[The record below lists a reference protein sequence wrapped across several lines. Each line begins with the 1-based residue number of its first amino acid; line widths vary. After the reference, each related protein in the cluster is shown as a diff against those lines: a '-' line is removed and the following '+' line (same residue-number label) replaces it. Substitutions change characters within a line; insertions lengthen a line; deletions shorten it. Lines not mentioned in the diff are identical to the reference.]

1 MGKEGRNMIT
11 QIFKQTAA
19 YKVMIIVFLLFT
31 LMFIVTIHSFQTY
44 TGILIFFLLEMIILG
59 EILMVG
65 FSKVNKVMKKE
76 WQDPLEMELDPAK
89 IKRALEQQPKIVNT
103 VEGYNMQG
111 ICEMLLGN
119 VETSLPLFQKALQLH
134 PDKKNQFVL
143 YCNLAKVSLQQNQ
156 MEQAKQYFM
165 QAKSICNQLPSA
177 IIKRNQC
184 ELLLKHIEMQIGYIQ
199 GTYTAAQYIAYL
211 KKRLLSDYATLRVR
225 MDIRYQLA
233 CLYHEQKDDERV
245 YEQLRWLEKFANKTI
260 YVNRVH
266 EFLEERVSEQ

>member
-143 YCNLAKVSLQQNQ
+143 YCNLAKVSLQQKQ

-211 KKRLLSDYATLRVR
+211 KKRLLSNYATLRVR

>member
-143 YCNLAKVSLQQNQ
+143 YCNLAKVSLQQKQ

-225 MDIRYQLA
+225 MDICYQLA

>member
-1 MGKEGRNMIT
+1 MGKEGRDMIT

-119 VETSLPLFQKALQLH
+119 VETSLLLFQTALQLH

-143 YCNLAKVSLQQNQ
+143 YCNLAKMSLQQNQ
-156 MEQAKQYFM
+156 MEQAKQYYM
-165 QAKSICNQLPSA
+165 QAKNICNQLSSV

-184 ELLLKHIEMQIGYIQ
+184 ELLLKHIEMQVGYMQ
-199 GTYTAAQYIAYL
+199 GTYTAAQYITYL

-225 MDIRYQLA
+225 MDIRYLLA
-233 CLYHEQKDDERV
+233 CLYHEQKDDEQV
-245 YEQLRWLEKFANKTI
+245 YEQLAWLEKFANKTI
-260 YVNRVH
+260 YVKRVH
-266 EFLEERVSEQ
+266 EFLEERVSE

>member
-1 MGKEGRNMIT
+1 MIT

-119 VETSLPLFQKALQLH
+119 VETSLLLFQTALQLH

-143 YCNLAKVSLQQNQ
+143 YCNLAKMSLQQNQ
-156 MEQAKQYFM
+156 MEQAKQYYM
-165 QAKSICNQLPSA
+165 QAKNICNQLSSV

-184 ELLLKHIEMQIGYIQ
+184 ELLLKHIEMQVGYMQ
-199 GTYTAAQYIAYL
+199 GTYTAAQYITYL

-233 CLYHEQKDDERV
+233 CLYHEQKDDEQV
-245 YEQLRWLEKFANKTI
+245 YEQLAWLEKFANKTI
-260 YVNRVH
+260 YVKRVH

>member
-1 MGKEGRNMIT
+1 MGKEGTNMIT
-11 QIFKQTAA
+11 QIFKQNAA

-119 VETSLPLFQKALQLH
+119 VETSLLLFQTALQLH

-143 YCNLAKVSLQQNQ
+143 YCNLAKMSLQQNQ
-156 MEQAKQYFM
+156 MEQAKQYYM
-165 QAKSICNQLPSA
+165 QAKNICNQLSSV

-184 ELLLKHIEMQIGYIQ
+184 ELLLKHIEMQVGYMQ
-199 GTYTAAQYIAYL
+199 GTYTAAQYITYL

-233 CLYHEQKDDERV
+233 CLYHEQKDDEQV
-245 YEQLRWLEKFANKTI
+245 YEQLAWLEKFANKTI
-260 YVNRVH
+260 YVKRVH

>member
-1 MGKEGRNMIT
+1 MGKEGRDMIT

-119 VETSLPLFQKALQLH
+119 VETSLLLFQTALQLH

-143 YCNLAKVSLQQNQ
+143 YCNLAKMSLQQNQ
-156 MEQAKQYFM
+156 MEQAQQYYM
-165 QAKSICNQLPSA
+165 QAKNICNQLSSV

-184 ELLLKHIEMQIGYIQ
+184 ELLLKHIEMQVGYMQ
-199 GTYTAAQYIAYL
+199 GTYTAAQYITYL

-233 CLYHEQKDDERV
+233 CLYHEQKDDEQV
-245 YEQLRWLEKFANKTI
+245 YEQLAWLEKFANKTI
-260 YVNRVH
+260 YVKRVH
-266 EFLEERVSEQ
+266 EFLEERVSE

>member
-134 PDKKNQFVL
+134 PGKKNQFVL
-143 YCNLAKVSLQQNQ
+143 YCNLAKVSLQQKQ

>member
-143 YCNLAKVSLQQNQ
+143 YCNLAKVSLQQKQ

-184 ELLLKHIEMQIGYIQ
+184 ELLLKHIEMQIEYIQ

>member
-1 MGKEGRNMIT
+1 MIT

-103 VEGYNMQG
+103 VEGYNMQ
-111 ICEMLLGN
+111 
-119 VETSLPLFQKALQLH
+119 
-134 PDKKNQFVL
+134 
-143 YCNLAKVSLQQNQ
+143 
-156 MEQAKQYFM
+156 
-165 QAKSICNQLPSA
+165 
-177 IIKRNQC
+177 
-184 ELLLKHIEMQIGYIQ
+184 
-199 GTYTAAQYIAYL
+199 
-211 KKRLLSDYATLRVR
+211 
-225 MDIRYQLA
+225 
-233 CLYHEQKDDERV
+233 V
-245 YEQLRWLEKFANKTI
+245 YVKCF
-260 YVNRVH
+260 
-266 EFLEERVSEQ
+266 

>member
-11 QIFKQTAA
+11 QIFKQNAA

-119 VETSLPLFQKALQLH
+119 EKESIAFFQKALHLH

-143 YCNLAKVSLQQNQ
+143 YCNLAKMSLRQNQ
-156 MEQAKQYFM
+156 MEQAKQYYM
-165 QAKSICNQLPSA
+165 QAKNICNQLSSV

-184 ELLLKHIEMQIGYIQ
+184 ELLLKHIEMQVGYMQ
-199 GTYTAAQYIAYL
+199 GTYTAAQYITYL

-233 CLYHEQKDDERV
+233 CLYHEQKDDEQV
-245 YEQLRWLEKFANKTI
+245 YEQLAWLEKFANKTI
-260 YVNRVH
+260 YVKRVH

>member
-119 VETSLPLFQKALQLH
+119 VETSLLLFQTALQLH

-143 YCNLAKVSLQQNQ
+143 YCNLAKMSLQQNQ
-156 MEQAKQYFM
+156 MEQAKQYYM
-165 QAKSICNQLPSA
+165 QAKNICNQLSSV

-184 ELLLKHIEMQIGYIQ
+184 ELLLKHIEMQVGYMQ
-199 GTYTAAQYIAYL
+199 GTYTAAQYITYL

-233 CLYHEQKDDERV
+233 CLYHEQKDDEQV
-245 YEQLRWLEKFANKTI
+245 YEQLAWLEKFANKTI
-260 YVNRVH
+260 YVKRVH

>member
-89 IKRALEQQPKIVNT
+89 IKRALEQQPKTVNT

-143 YCNLAKVSLQQNQ
+143 YCNLAKVSLQQKQ

>member
-11 QIFKQTAA
+11 QIFKQNAA

-119 VETSLPLFQKALQLH
+119 VETSLLLFQTALQLH

-143 YCNLAKVSLQQNQ
+143 YCNLAKMSLQQNQ
-156 MEQAKQYFM
+156 MEQAKQYYM
-165 QAKSICNQLPSA
+165 QAKNICNQLSSV

-184 ELLLKHIEMQIGYIQ
+184 ELLLKHIEMQVGYMQ
-199 GTYTAAQYIAYL
+199 GTYTAAQYITYL

-233 CLYHEQKDDERV
+233 CLYHEQKDDEQV
-245 YEQLRWLEKFANKTI
+245 YEQLAWLEKFANKTI
-260 YVNRVH
+260 YVKRVH

>member
-19 YKVMIIVFLLFT
+19 YKVMIIDFLLFT

-143 YCNLAKVSLQQNQ
+143 YCNLAKVSLQQKQ

>member
-119 VETSLPLFQKALQLH
+119 VEISLPLFQKALQLH

-143 YCNLAKVSLQQNQ
+143 YCNLAKVSLQQKQ

>member
-11 QIFKQTAA
+11 QIFKQNAA

-119 VETSLPLFQKALQLH
+119 EKESIAFFQKALHLH

-143 YCNLAKVSLQQNQ
+143 YCNLAKMSLQQNQ
-156 MEQAKQYFM
+156 MEQAKQYYM
-165 QAKSICNQLPSA
+165 QAKNICNQLSSV

-184 ELLLKHIEMQIGYIQ
+184 ELLLKHIEMQVGYMQ
-199 GTYTAAQYIAYL
+199 GTYTAAQYITYL

-233 CLYHEQKDDERV
+233 CLYHEQKDDEQV
-245 YEQLRWLEKFANKTI
+245 YEQLAWLEKFANKTI
-260 YVNRVH
+260 YVKRVH

>member
-143 YCNLAKVSLQQNQ
+143 YCNLAKVSLQQKQ

-245 YEQLRWLEKFANKTI
+245 YEQLRWLEKFANKTV

>member
-89 IKRALEQQPKIVNT
+89 IKRALEQQPKIVIT

-143 YCNLAKVSLQQNQ
+143 YCNLAKVSLQQKQ

-266 EFLEERVSEQ
+266 DFLEERVSEQ

>member
-143 YCNLAKVSLQQNQ
+143 YCNLAKVSLQQKQ

-184 ELLLKHIEMQIGYIQ
+184 ELLLKHIERQIGYIQ

>member
-134 PDKKNQFVL
+134 PDKKNQFIL
-143 YCNLAKVSLQQNQ
+143 YCNLAKVSLQQKQ

>member
-1 MGKEGRNMIT
+1 
-11 QIFKQTAA
+11 
-19 YKVMIIVFLLFT
+19 
-31 LMFIVTIHSFQTY
+31 
-44 TGILIFFLLEMIILG
+44 
-59 EILMVG
+59 
-65 FSKVNKVMKKE
+65 
-76 WQDPLEMELDPAK
+76 
-89 IKRALEQQPKIVNT
+89 
-103 VEGYNMQG
+103 
-111 ICEMLLGN
+111 
-119 VETSLPLFQKALQLH
+119 
-134 PDKKNQFVL
+134 
-143 YCNLAKVSLQQNQ
+143 
-156 MEQAKQYFM
+156 M

>member
-1 MGKEGRNMIT
+1 MGKEGRDMIT

-119 VETSLPLFQKALQLH
+119 VETSLLLFQTALQLH

-143 YCNLAKVSLQQNQ
+143 YCNLAKMSLQQNQ
-156 MEQAKQYFM
+156 MEQAKQYYM
-165 QAKSICNQLPSA
+165 QAKNICNQLSSV

-184 ELLLKHIEMQIGYIQ
+184 ELLLKHIEMQVGYMQ
-199 GTYTAAQYIAYL
+199 GTYTAAQYITYL

-233 CLYHEQKDDERV
+233 CLYHEQKDDEQV
-245 YEQLRWLEKFANKTI
+245 YEQLAWLEKFANKTI
-260 YVNRVH
+260 YVKRVH
-266 EFLEERVSEQ
+266 EFLEERVSE

>member
-143 YCNLAKVSLQQNQ
+143 YCNLAKVSLQQKQ

>member
-1 MGKEGRNMIT
+1 MIT

-143 YCNLAKVSLQQNQ
+143 YCNLAKVSLQQKQ

-233 CLYHEQKDDERV
+233 CLCHEQKDDERV